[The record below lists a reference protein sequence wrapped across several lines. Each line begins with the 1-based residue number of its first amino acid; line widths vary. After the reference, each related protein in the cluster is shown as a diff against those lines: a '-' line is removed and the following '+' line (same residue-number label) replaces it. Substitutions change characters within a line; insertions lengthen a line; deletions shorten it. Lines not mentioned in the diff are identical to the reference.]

1 MSPPPSGRTHGAAP
15 PQKSATVLSALA
27 SSLNNLSVRLGD
39 AGDGVLAAIREAVVI
54 RRRPAQDNPARF
66 FPGLAGSLD
75 ISEALEKT

>member
-1 MSPPPSGRTHGAAP
+1 
-15 PQKSATVLSALA
+15 
-27 SSLNNLSVRLGD
+27 
-39 AGDGVLAAIREAVVI
+39 VLAAIREAVVI